1 MREEPGRAGSG
12 AYPGAILILSR
23 QSLPRIF
30 RNYIRLSVYSREDTP
45 ANYIRQCEYDSV
57 AKIFFLGYNS
67 ARMSRT
73 GTDPDKKRNKL
84 LPQMAAFL
92 KACADQTRL
101 RLINLL
107 AAEGEVCVCHLV
119 DVLGANQP
127 KVSRH
132 LAYLKRAGLVTDRK
146 DGLWVHYRL
155 AEPLANHA
163 RQLIECINSCFAES
177 PDMRRD
183 VVKLR
188 AVRTAG
194 AVVRIARRS
203 ERAGLNRNNR

>member
-1 MREEPGRAGSG
+1 M
-12 AYPGAILILSR
+12 
-23 QSLPRIF
+23 
-30 RNYIRLSVYSREDTP
+30 
-45 ANYIRQCEYDSV
+45 
-57 AKIFFLGYNS
+57 K
-67 ARMSRT
+67 RT
-73 GTDPDKKRNKL
+73 GNKSGKKGLRNKL

-119 DVLGANQP
+119 DVLETNQP

-163 RQLIECINSCFAES
+163 KQILECINSCFAES
-177 PDMRRD
+177 PEMRRD

-188 AVRTAG
+188 AVRTAQPI
-194 AVVRIARRS
+194 VKIKRKS
-203 ERAGLNRNNR
+203 ERGTSTKST